1 VEQLVLDDAKI
12 YRTGDFLKAERIK
25 QLFND
30 AEHILGFWSENFKH
44 CLDNEVRADV
54 KRILLEARE
63 EGLKASHLARLKGYA
78 SPANFIGDGSLQD
91 GVNYVG

>member
-1 VEQLVLDDAKI
+1 MLDDKI
-12 YRTGDFLKAERIK
+12 YRSSDPLKSQRIK

-30 AEHILGFWSENFKH
+30 AEQILRFWTDHFHE
-44 CLDNEVRADV
+44 CLDADVRRDV

-63 EGLKASHLARLKGYA
+63 EGLSARHIQALKNHA
-78 SPANFIGDGSLQD
+78 TPSNFIGDGSLQD